1 MGKKRHI
8 FIGTVFVL
16 LSLLPGCGTK
26 EREMITDYSV
36 TTEATETTGVSIDD
50 FPAPQLDGDSVW
62 NDVYQVANTSIV
74 VNLRTLS
81 YDQKTLHVH
90 NVVEADG
97 DNESSLVEPKVPSF
111 YTKDHVG
118 TGTFIIS

>member
-8 FIGTVFVL
+8 FIGTVFIL

-36 TTEATETTGVSIDD
+36 
-50 FPAPQLDGDSVW
+50 
-62 NDVYQVANTSIV
+62 TSIV

-97 DNESSLVEPKVPSF
+97 DNESSLVSGLF
-111 YTKDHVG
+111 DG
-118 TGTFIIS
+118 T